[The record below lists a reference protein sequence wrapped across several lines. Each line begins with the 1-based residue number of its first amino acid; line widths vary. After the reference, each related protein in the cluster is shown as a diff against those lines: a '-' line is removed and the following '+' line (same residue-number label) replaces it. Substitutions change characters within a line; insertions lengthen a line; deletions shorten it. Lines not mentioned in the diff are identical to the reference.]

1 MPYELNEKLKNL
13 TPYTPLEGDYD
24 IRLDANE
31 SFISLPKDIFK
42 QSLKEFDL
50 EKINRY
56 PDPYTKDLCE
66 AFGKYYNVNPELVVA
81 GNGSDELIGVILS
94 GFFEPTD
101 HIVTLSHDFSM
112 YKFYAD
118 IYGIEN
124 SVFQKD
130 PDTLEVNTAEL
141 IEYINQN
148 KIKGIIFS
156 NPCNPTSLCMP
167 KDEIMHLV
175 RNVKA
180 LVILDEA
187 YMDFADKSCL
197 DRINQFDNLIILRTC
212 SKALGL
218 ASIRLGFSVA
228 NPTLTKA
235 IQSIKAPYNV
245 NSITQVIG
253 SKIFR
258 KPVHLYE
265 CHARIVRARDHLKRN
280 LMNLEDSIITRL
292 YDTSTNFI
300 FMKTEHSAEIHA
312 KLLERSIAI
321 RLMGDFLRITVGTI
335 KENETFLEAFIEISE
350 EIKSQS
356 LYCETDEDGE
366 KNAK

>member
-1 MPYELNEKLKNL
+1 MPYELNDKLKNL

-31 SFISLPKDIFK
+31 SFISLSKELFDESIKD
-42 QSLKEFDL
+42 FDL

-66 AFGKYYNVNPELVVA
+66 AFGKYYNVDPSLVVA

-101 HIVTLSHDFSM
+101 HILTLSNDFSM

-118 IYGIEN
+118 IYGIQN

-130 PDTLEVNTAEL
+130 PESLEVNITEL
-141 IEYINQN
+141 IDHINDN
-148 KIKGIIFS
+148 NIKGIIFS
-156 NPCNPTSLCMP
+156 NPCNPTSLCIP
-167 KDEIMHLV
+167 KDEIFHLI

-197 DRINQFDNLIILRTC
+197 DRVSQFDNLIILRTC

-245 NSITQVIG
+245 NSLTQAIG

-265 CHARIVRARDHLKRN
+265 CHARIVRARDHLRRS
-280 LMNLEDSIITRL
+280 LMNLEDSIITHL

-300 FMKTEHSAEIHA
+300 FMKTQHSAEIHA
-312 KLLERSIAI
+312 KMLERSIAI
-321 RLMGDFLRITVGTI
+321 RLMGDFLRITVGNL

-356 LYCETDEDGE
+356 IYCETGDE
-366 KNAK
+366 NAK